1 MLELFGFKIIIN
13 VRIFLMKFVYT
24 KHALK
29 DKLPVLRRFGWVIS
43 KSRIEEIIANP
54 KWKGVSRHGQET
66 AMSLVDEEHI
76 LRVVIRRENDII
88 TVITLHIARRGK
100 YESTL

>member
-1 MLELFGFKIIIN
+1 MKII
-13 VRIFLMKFVYT
+13 YT

-29 DKLPVLRRFGWVIS
+29 DKLPVLRRLGRNIS
-43 KSRIEEIIANP
+43 KTKIEETIVNP
-54 KWKGVSRHGQET
+54 KWKGVSKHGQAT
-66 AMSLVDEEHI
+66 VMSLVDEMHI
-76 LRVVIRRENDII
+76 LRVVIRREGDII

>member
-1 MLELFGFKIIIN
+1 MKIA
-13 VRIFLMKFVYT
+13 YT

-29 DKLPVLRRFGWVIS
+29 DKLPVLKRFGWNIS
-43 KSRIEEIIANP
+43 KDKIEETISNP
-54 KWKGVSRHGQET
+54 KWRGVSKYGQET
-66 AMSLVDEEHI
+66 VMSLINEKHI
-76 LRVVIRRENDII
+76 LRVVLRTEDDII

>member
-1 MLELFGFKIIIN
+1 MKIA
-13 VRIFLMKFVYT
+13 YT

-29 DKLPVLRRFGWVIS
+29 DKLPALKRLGWDIS
-43 KSRIEEIIANP
+43 KNQIKETIARP
-54 KWKGVSRHGQET
+54 KWKGVTKHGQET
-66 AMSLVDEEHI
+66 AMSLVDKNHI
-76 LRVVIRRENDII
+76 LRVVLRRENDII

>member
-1 MLELFGFKIIIN
+1 MKII
-13 VRIFLMKFVYT
+13 YT

-29 DKLPVLRRFGWVIS
+29 DKLPALKRLGWNIS
-43 KSRIEEIIANP
+43 KNEIKETALNP
-54 KWKGVSRHGQET
+54 KWKGVSKHGQET
-66 AMSLVDEEHI
+66 AMSLVDIEHI
-76 LRVVIRRENDII
+76 LRVVIRREGDII

>member
-1 MLELFGFKIIIN
+1 MKII
-13 VRIFLMKFVYT
+13 YT

-29 DKLPVLRRFGWVIS
+29 DKLPVLKRLEWNIS
-43 KSRIEEIIANP
+43 KNKIEETIANP
-54 KWKGVSRHGQET
+54 KWKGVSRHGQAT
-66 AMSLVDEEHI
+66 AMSLVDENHI
-76 LRVVIRRENDII
+76 LRVIIRREGDII

>member
-1 MLELFGFKIIIN
+1 MKII
-13 VRIFLMKFVYT
+13 YT

-29 DKLPVLRRFGWVIS
+29 DKLPALKRLGWNIS
-43 KSRIEEIIANP
+43 KNKIEETIANP
-54 KWKGVSRHGQET
+54 EWRGVSKHGQET
-66 AMSLVDEEHI
+66 AMSLVDEKHI
-76 LRVVIRRENDII
+76 LRVVMRSEGDII

>member
-1 MLELFGFKIIIN
+1 MKII
-13 VRIFLMKFVYT
+13 YT

-29 DKLPVLRRFGWVIS
+29 DKFPVLRRLGWNIS
-43 KSRIEEIIANP
+43 KTKIEETIVNP
-54 KWKGVSRHGQET
+54 KWKGVSKHGQAT
-66 AMSLVDEEHI
+66 VMSLVDETHI
-76 LRVVIRRENDII
+76 LRVVIRREGDII

>member
-1 MLELFGFKIIIN
+1 MKII
-13 VRIFLMKFVYT
+13 YT

-29 DKLPVLRRFGWVIS
+29 DKLPALKRLGWNVS
-43 KSRIEEIIANP
+43 KNNIEETIKNP
-54 KWKGVSRHGQET
+54 RWKGVSKHGQET
-66 AMSLVDEEHI
+66 AMSLLDKNHI
-76 LRVVIRRENDII
+76 LRVVLRREDDII

>member
-1 MLELFGFKIIIN
+1 MKII
-13 VRIFLMKFVYT
+13 YT

-29 DKLPVLRRFGWVIS
+29 DKLPILKGLGWNIS
-43 KSRIEEIIANP
+43 KAKIEETIANP
-54 KWKGVSRHGQET
+54 KWKGVSKHGQET
-66 AMSLVDEEHI
+66 AMSLVDKEHI
-76 LRVVIRRENDII
+76 LRIVMRRENDII

>member
-1 MLELFGFKIIIN
+1 VKIN
-13 VRIFLMKFVYT
+13 YT

-29 DKLPVLRRFGWVIS
+29 DKLPVLRKLGWNIS
-43 KSRIEEIIANP
+43 KKKIKETVANP
-54 KWKGVSRHGQET
+54 KWKGVSKHGQQT
-66 AMSLVDEEHI
+66 LMSLVDEKHI
-76 LRVVIRRENDII
+76 LRVVIRQEGDII